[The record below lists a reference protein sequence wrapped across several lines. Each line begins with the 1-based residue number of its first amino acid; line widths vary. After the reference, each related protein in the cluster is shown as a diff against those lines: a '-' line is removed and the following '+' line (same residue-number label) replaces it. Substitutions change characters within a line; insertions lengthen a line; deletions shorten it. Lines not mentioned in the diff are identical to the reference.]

1 MKAMIEFLLQNKR
14 KVSDYKIE
22 YLSGGCLI
30 TFYLSNNTEKSF
42 FVEAE

>member
-1 MKAMIEFLLQNKR
+1 MKTMIEFLLQNKR
-14 KVSDYKIE
+14 KIAEYKIE

-30 TFYLSNNTEKSF
+30 TFYLNDNTEQSF